1 MKAMSCNLPPR
12 SRSDERRLSP
22 AARRW
27 VRLGL
32 LVALLGGLAA
42 VGVATGLT
50 RDLSVESLRGWMV
63 GAGALGVIGFL
74 AAFALGTLVQVPGM
88 LFVAAAALAWGQIGG
103 AIVAIAGALLAVTVS
118 FLLVRAVGGRLL
130 TEIRRPFLE
139 RLLAR
144 LDGAPIRTVAVLR
157 LVFWVAPPLNYALA
171 FSNVPLRAYV
181 IGSAVGLLAP
191 IVIATSF
198 VDLLL

>member
-1 MKAMSCNLPPR
+1 MTCNILPC
-12 SRSDERRLSP
+12 SRSAERRLSR

-27 VRLGL
+27 IRLGL
-32 LVALLGGLAA
+32 LVALLGGLAVA
-42 VGVATGLT
+42 GVATGLT
-50 RDLSVESLRGWMV
+50 RDLSVESLRAWMV
-63 GAGALGVIGFL
+63 GAGALGVVGFL

-88 LFVAAAALAWGQIGG
+88 LFVAAAALAWGQVGG
-103 AIVAIAGALLAVTVS
+103 AVVAIVGAVLAVTVS

-144 LDGAPIRTVAVLR
+144 LDGAPIRTVALLR

-181 IGSAVGLLAP
+181 IGSAVGLLVP
-191 IVIATSF
+191 IVVATSF